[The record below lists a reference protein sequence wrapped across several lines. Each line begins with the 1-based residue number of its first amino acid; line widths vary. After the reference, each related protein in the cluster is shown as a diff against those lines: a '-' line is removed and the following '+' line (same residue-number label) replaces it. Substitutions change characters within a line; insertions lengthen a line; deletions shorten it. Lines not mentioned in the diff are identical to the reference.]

1 MRTRVINYLGLI
13 KTNVDNGL
21 LSIMYNT
28 ALSVIKDSTKEQNT
42 TVPFLSIVAVTVSDR
57 VAVPSCEV
65 LL

>member
-1 MRTRVINYLGLI
+1 MRTRAIKYLGLI